1 MTVISIYIQLVEIYQ
16 HTKKNG
22 NKYFRSQKYSAQPK
36 IPLPHCK
43 DTKNKGNYYSKQKE

>member
-22 NKYFRSQKYSAQPK
+22 NKYFRSQKYSAQLK
-36 IPLPHCK
+36 IPFPLSK
-43 DTKNKGNYYSKQKE
+43 IQTKAKTHKQNYKK